1 MATLAARAS
10 TRSLSS
16 TSSGTAQG
24 PCCVL
29 GMSPAP
35 TTGGRC
41 RTPSWPATGGR
52 ECAGTSGPMP
62 PSPSRR
68 CLRVPGGAAR
78 PLRYQAPQQRGA
90 AMGDRPSVEE
100 AGGKAAEEAHHL
112 VRRLLVS
119 SGELGPTASGDSQ
132 GRMAPGRAIPSSGLH
147 RHQQVGWPRGGSAL
161 LQWQRYCRAGD

>member
-16 TSSGTAQG
+16 TSSGTARG

-29 GMSPAP
+29 GMSPAS

-41 RTPSWPATGGR
+41 WTPSWPATGGR

-68 CLRVPGGAAR
+68 STRTWRSGASSTLSGS
-78 PLRYQAPQQRGA
+78 PRGA

-147 RHQQVGWPRGGSAL
+147 RHQHVGWPRGGSAL